1 VEFITA
7 GTAIETNQ
15 SRICVAGREF
25 RGIAGTN
32 RPTRGFVVTNVGRKQ
47 LIKDTGRLCGCV
59 QYGGEGCSCTVVVCM
74 VNEREVSCDAIFV
87 ALSTSQKHHVPP
99 SGSSIKVVAA
109 VVIMRMRKMGN
120 TSCYCCY
127 FYAFAGIDMN
137 VSV

>member
-1 VEFITA
+1 MEFITT

-15 SRICVAGREF
+15 SRIRVAGREF

-59 QYGGEGCSCTVVVCM
+59 QYGGGGCSCTVVVCM
-74 VNEREVSCDAIFV
+74 ENEREVSSDAIFV
-87 ALSTSQKHHVPP
+87 ALNTSRNHHVPP
-99 SGSSIKVVAA
+99 SGSSIKVVVA
-109 VVIMRMRKMGN
+109 VVIGRMRKMGN

-127 FYAFAGIDMN
+127 FYAFAGINMN
-137 VSV
+137 VGV